1 MNWLDI
7 LLLLLIVGVAVLGMV
22 RGLGRA
28 AFDALGL
35 YGALWAASTLAPLL
49 AAHLTLN
56 AGGAAVNL
64 SWVFGILFV
73 LLGALMLGVSWY
85 VHSLT
90 RFDAGMFDKLLGLAA
105 GVAMG
110 VIVAHSLVAALV
122 TSDPHRVASAALVA
136 DAPVGRE
143 MYEFPAYHSV
153 MDTITGATTY
163 RRELPNV
170 GGK

>member
-7 LLLLLIVGVAVLGMV
+7 ILLLLIVGTAVVGTV

-35 YGALWAASTLAPLL
+35 YAALWAASTLAPLV
-49 AAHLTLN
+49 AVHLTLN
-56 AGGAAVNL
+56 AGGAAVNQ
-64 SWVFGILFV
+64 SWIFGILFV
-73 LLGALMLGVSWY
+73 LLGVLMLGVSWY

-110 VIVAHSLVAALV
+110 VIVAHSLVSALV

-143 MYEFPAYHSV
+143 VYGFPTYHSV
-153 MDTITGATTY
+153 LDTITGATTY
-163 RRELPNV
+163 RRDLPNV